1 MIIKENIIK
10 TKHKCVDIE
19 GKFFAN
25 EINIVLIEI
34 TKPYKYFT
42 HILIDLE
49 FDEIMSLNSNN
60 TIPKIFEDT
69 LINIYRK
76 LSILELNWEKVVK
89 NYKDKEQELL
99 LIKNYIIDS
108 KIKDRVSI
116 KINDWFFKNILI
128 GSNLNLTEND
138 KIQINKA
145 IIFYNKFNEF
155 KFKNS
160 NYLKIKKEYNS
171 SIRWQIKNEILENF
185 ENVFEHLNKYL
196 YIWKKTGGGTTGHAI
211 SSVIYKSKEINNFF
225 KKHC

>member
-19 GKFFAN
+19 GKIFTN
-25 EINIVLIEI
+25 ELNIVLIEI
-34 TKPYKYFT
+34 TIPYKYFT

-49 FDEIMSLNSNN
+49 CDEIMSLNSNK

-99 LIKNYIIDS
+99 LIKNYMIDS
-108 KIKDRVSI
+108 KTKDRVSI
-116 KINDWFFKNILI
+116 KINDWFFKNMLI
-128 GSNLNLTEND
+128 GSNLTLTEND

-145 IIFYNKFNEF
+145 IIFYNMFNEF
-155 KFKNS
+155 KFTNS

-196 YIWKKTGGGTTGHAI
+196 FFWKKTGGGTTGHAI
-211 SSVIYKSKEINNFF
+211 GSAIYKTKEINNFF